1 MGVKRKAGW
10 LLVASTALSA
20 GIFAAPQAVADPAD
34 CNGFKP
40 TITLSSDARLSAGI
54 TAFCSVDRSRYYRG
68 EIKWDKNFAP
78 DPLTSSYTDHDYDA
92 YDAGH
97 RTCDNQN
104 TRKYY
109 SRGFFTSGSDYHDS
123 THRDLTVGC

>member
-1 MGVKRKAGW
+1 LPGASLMSDTESPSRRPASSHTATVT
-10 LLVASTALSA
+10 LLR
-20 GIFAAPQAVADPAD
+20 
-34 CNGFKP
+34 
-40 TITLSSDARLSAGI
+40 RLH
-54 TAFCSVDRSRYYRG
+54 YRG

-78 DPLTSSYTDHDYDA
+78 DPLTSSYTDHDYDV
-92 YDAGH
+92 YDASH